1 MAMPQGPLLPSLPI
15 SCKNRAMSWT
25 AIPFFADHKRWRRK
39 TSEQLV
45 SIPSF
50 FLYLF
55 VCDFVFFSTYFFF
68 YLNTSAGYGLNTSGR
83 DSGVLTTW
91 NSATITLR
99 NRSTNFKKGL
109 LSYLFLNYYF
119 LLNELPNYFESWSN
133 KKKWHGNPKPWSSHW

>member
-1 MAMPQGPLLPSLPI
+1 MPQGPLLLSLPI
-15 SCKNRAMSWT
+15 SCKNRAMSLT

-55 VCDFVFFSTYFFF
+55 VCDFVFFRRIFFLLKYF
-68 YLNTSAGYGLNTSGR
+68 SRRHRLNTSGR

-109 LSYLFLNYYF
+109 FSYLFLNYYF
-119 LLNELPNYFESWSN
+119 LLNKLPNYFESWSN
-133 KKKWHGNPKPWSSHW
+133 KKKWHRNPKPWISHW